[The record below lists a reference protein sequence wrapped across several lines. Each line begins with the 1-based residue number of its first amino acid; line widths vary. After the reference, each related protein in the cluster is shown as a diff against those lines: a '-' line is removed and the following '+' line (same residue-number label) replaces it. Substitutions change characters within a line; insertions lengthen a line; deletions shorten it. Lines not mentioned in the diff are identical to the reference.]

1 MIIMS
6 YIYMKSLENKA
17 EKYDK
22 GIQLLTLG
30 KLSEIHEEIVEKYL
44 NKGEYLLDLG
54 MGTGSFAISC
64 AKKGLKVVG
73 IDKSEKMLS
82 VARKKIEEQNLTDKI
97 KIIKLSVIELDTH
110 FQDNSFDK
118 VIASLL
124 FSELYEKEREF
135 CIKQIYRILKPNGE
149 FILLDEVKPDIFWKK
164 MIYTMI
170 RIPLLIFTFISTHLT
185 THPLKNIEILLINQR
200 FLITDTKNYLLDS
213 LKLIRA
219 KKLNN
224 KMGK

>member
-1 MIIMS
+1 MS

-164 MIYTMI
+164 MIYIMI

>member
-1 MIIMS
+1 MS

-17 EKYDK
+17 EKYDR

-135 CIKQIYRILKPNGE
+135 CIKQIHRILKPNGE

-164 MIYTMI
+164 MIYIMI

-219 KKLNN
+219 KKLDNE
-224 KMGK
+224 KGK

>member
-1 MIIMS
+1 
-6 YIYMKSLENKA
+6 MKSLENKA
-17 EKYDK
+17 EKYDR

-135 CIKQIYRILKPNGE
+135 CIKQIHRILKPNGE

-185 THPLKNIEILLINQR
+185 THPLKNIENLLKNQS

-219 KKLNN
+219 KKLDNE
-224 KMGK
+224 KGK